1 MVKIS
6 KYFTEISGPCNLN
19 ENDSSEV
26 DDDGNDDNA
35 I

>member
-1 MVKIS
+1 MES
-6 KYFTEISGPCNLN
+6 KYFSEISRPCDLN
-19 ENDSSEV
+19 ENDSTEV